1 MSNAIEVRKLCRAY
15 PGFELRDVEFDLPHG
30 YILGLVGENGAGK
43 STLINL
49 LMNAVARDAGSV
61 QVLGCDPQSAEFA
74 QVKQEIGVVLD
85 EACFP
90 WAMNARHVG
99 KMMRSAYKNWDQSA
113 YEGALKRFALPMEK
127 PFREYSRG
135 MRMKLSIAVALS
147 HGARLLILDEAT
159 SGLDPMARDAML
171 NILNEYT
178 RNARNSILISSHIVS
193 DLEKICDGI
202 AFLHRGR
209 LVFCEDK
216 DRLMEDY
223 ALLRLTRAAFEA
235 VPPEAVVSVR
245 ENAYNVEALVR
256 REQVN
261 PAFPREHATLE
272 EIILFFA
279 KGADEK

>member
-1 MSNAIEVRKLCRAY
+1 MSNAIEVRQLRKAY
-15 PGFELRDVEFDLPHG
+15 PDFELREVSLDLPQG

-43 STLINL
+43 STLMNL
-49 LMNAVARDAGSV
+49 LMNAVARDGGSV
-61 QVLGCDPQSAEFA
+61 SVLGCDPERAEFTR
-74 QVKQEIGVVLD
+74 VKQEIGVVLD

-99 KMMRSAYKNWDQSA
+99 KMMQRTYQNWDQRA
-113 YEGALKRFALPMEK
+113 YAALLKRFALPEEK

-147 HGARLLILDEAT
+147 HDARLLILDEAT
-159 SGLDPMARDAML
+159 GGLDPMARDEL
-171 NILNEYT
+171 LEILNEYT
-178 RNARNSILISSHIVS
+178 RNALNSILISSHIVS

-209 LVFCEDK
+209 LVFCADK
-216 DRLMEDY
+216 DRFMEDY
-223 ALLRLTRAAFEA
+223 ALLRLTKAAFEA
-235 VPPEAVVSVR
+235 VPPEAVVSAR

-256 REQVN
+256 CEQVN

-272 EIILFFA
+272 EMILFFA
-279 KGADEK
+279 KGAED